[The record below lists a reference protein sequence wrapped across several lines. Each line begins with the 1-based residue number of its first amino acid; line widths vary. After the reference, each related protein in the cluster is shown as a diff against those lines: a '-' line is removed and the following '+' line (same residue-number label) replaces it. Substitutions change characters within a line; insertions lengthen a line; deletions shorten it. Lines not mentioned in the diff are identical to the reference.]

1 MDICQILGLITECDE
16 QLNGEGHRFHYI
28 LSDMNVTKVIQM
40 DAPHP
45 TRPQRLGMS
54 LGLKG

>member
-1 MDICQILGLITECDE
+1 MDICQISGLITECDE

-28 LSDMNVTKVIQM
+28 LSVMNVTKVIQM
-40 DAPHP
+40 DVPP
-45 TRPQRLGMS
+45 RPRPQRLDM